1 LFHNQIKQNTMKKV
15 YFISTIVTMVLLV
28 ISLAGIV
35 TAYDTL
41 TYVYMFN
48 IVAVFCMISLF
59 KYEKLVRKTQENLVD

>member
-1 LFHNQIKQNTMKKV
+1 MKKV